1 MSTRMIATSLWTDK
15 EFRKIKSIKTRYLW
29 IYLLSCPMSK
39 ICGIF
44 HLPLDIIAFES
55 KLSEEDI
62 EKSLQELEVNNF
74 VYYDKESEEIAIY
87 NYPKYNISNMGKP
100 MVDCITREL
109 DLVSNKN
116 LVSRVIQSLRD
127 YQKTLGNERKM
138 ETVESIIEVYSLY
151 LPESELNLE
160 KEKTIF
166 KERVLNTNT
175 NITTN
180 TTTNS
185 DTIHDS
191 YNDSYSD
198 TPKQENKIEKR
209 DWANADPNEKF

>member
-1 MSTRMIATSLWTDK
+1 MATRMIATGLWQDK

-44 HLPLDIIAFES
+44 HLPLDVIAFES

-62 EKSLQELEVNNF
+62 DKCLQELEVNNF
-74 VYYDKESEEIAIY
+74 IYYDRESEEIAIY
-87 NYPKYNISNMGKP
+87 NYPKYNINNMGKP

-109 DLVSNKN
+109 DLVVNKK
-116 LVSRVIQSLRD
+116 LVSRVIDSLRD
-127 YQKTLGNERKM
+127 YQKTLGTEHK
-138 ETVESIIEVYSLY
+138 TDLVENIIGVYSQY
-151 LPESELNLE
+151 VNDGEDLE
-160 KEKTIF
+160 RTII

-180 TTTNS
+180 TNTNS

-191 YNDSYSD
+191 VADSYNDS
-198 TPKQENKIEKR
+198 PKQENKIEKR
-209 DWANADPNEKF
+209 DWANADPNEIF